1 MGEEEIQRV
10 IVDTY
15 ALMAMVFGE
24 LTPKAENIMYSI
36 YRGEVTGIVPET
48 VAYEYAIQWYRG
60 RIPALKNIDEV
71 KAFLKT
77 YFVIREL
84 EFEDYVKAAEIKVM
98 GDKLLGESGD
108 EDLVQRRLSLIDST
122 ILITALSE
130 KCPILT
136 GDKDLTYVALKLGL
150 HVLW

>member
-36 YRGEVTGIVPET
+36 YRGEATGIVPET

-71 KAFLKT
+71 EAFLKT
-77 YFVIREL
+77 YFIVKKL
-84 EFEDYVKAAEIKVM
+84 EFKDYIKAAEIKVI
-98 GDKLLGESGD
+98 GDKFLSESGD
-108 EDLVQRRLSLIDST
+108 SELMQRRLSLVDST
-122 ILITALSE
+122 ILAVALSE
-130 KCPILT
+130 KYPILT
-136 GDKDLTYVALKLGL
+136 GDKDLAYVAWKLGL
-150 HVLW
+150 NTIW